1 MTFNQAY
8 REASRLGYSN
18 SQLLKNLEANVAH
31 LYHDLA
37 NYRLWA
43 RAFGISPAD
52 RTQFRAKA
60 RQRIADIR
68 KAKEWRAALSK
79 AKGE

>member
-1 MTFNQAY
+1 MTFDQAY
-8 REASRLGYSN
+8 REASRLGYSD
-18 SQLLKNLEANVAH
+18 SQLLKNLEANLAH

-43 RAFGISPAD
+43 RAFNISPASK
-52 RTQFRAKA
+52 TQFRAKA

-68 KAKEWRAALSK
+68 KA
-79 AKGE
+79 